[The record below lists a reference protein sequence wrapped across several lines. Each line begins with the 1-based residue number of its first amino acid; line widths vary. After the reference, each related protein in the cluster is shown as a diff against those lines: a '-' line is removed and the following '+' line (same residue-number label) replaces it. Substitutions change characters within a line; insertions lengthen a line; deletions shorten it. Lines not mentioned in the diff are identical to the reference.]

1 MNADFFLA
9 IFWLGISVTVNI
21 ALGLAWFSA
30 RRRVRRL
37 ETRPVDLSQLDE
49 LVGRMDTSS
58 DAIATRLDDL
68 VRSQDCMNRVLFERL
83 DRLGRALPAPEPQDT
98 PV

>member
-1 MNADFFLA
+1 MNEDFFLA

-21 ALGLAWFSA
+21 AFGLAWFSA

-49 LVGRMDTSS
+49 LIGRIDTSN
-58 DAIATRLDDL
+58 DAIVARLEDL
-68 VRSQDCMNRVLFERL
+68 ASSQEFMNRVLTDRL
-83 DRLGRALPAPEPQDT
+83 DRLGRALPAPEPHDT

>member
-1 MNADFFLA
+1 MNEDFFLA

-30 RRRVRRL
+30 RRRARRL

-49 LVGRMDTSS
+49 LIGRFDTSN
-58 DAIATRLDDL
+58 DAIVARLEDL
-68 VRSQDCMNRVLFERL
+68 ASSQEFMNRVLTGRL
-83 DRLGRALPAPEPQDT
+83 DRLGRALPAPEPDHT

>member
-1 MNADFFLA
+1 MNEDFFLA

-21 ALGLAWFSA
+21 ALALAWISA
-30 RRRVRRL
+30 RRRARRL

-49 LVGRMDTSS
+49 LLGRMDTSS

-68 VRSQDCMNRVLFERL
+68 VSSQDFMNRVLIERL
-83 DRLGRALPAPEPQDT
+83 DRVGRALPAPEPHDS

>member
-1 MNADFFLA
+1 MNEDLFWAM
-9 IFWLGISVTVNI
+9 FWLGISVTVNI

-30 RRRVRRL
+30 RRRARQL

-49 LVGRMDTSS
+49 LIGRIDTSN
-58 DAIATRLDDL
+58 DAILARLEDL
-68 VRSQDCMNRVLFERL
+68 ASSQEFMNRVLTDRL
-83 DRLGRALPAPEPQDT
+83 DRLGRALPAPEPHDT

>member
-1 MNADFFLA
+1 MNEDFFLA

-30 RRRVRRL
+30 RRRARRL
-37 ETRPVDLSQLDE
+37 ETGPVDLSKLDE
-49 LVGRMDTSS
+49 LVSRMDTSN
-58 DAIATRLDDL
+58 DAVVARLDDL
-68 VRSQDCMNRVLFERL
+68 ANSQDFLNRVLTDRL
-83 DRLGRALPAPEPQDT
+83 DRLGRALPAAEPHDT